1 MADRKSRKPSARD
14 ANQIA
19 EHAIAGAARA
29 LADATARVSDQSGQ
43 LVGED
48 SDHATNQDAAH
59 WIAVYTELLSFKAEL
74 LEITSR
80 RRVTMSPDA
89 RGEAEAD
96 AVVIGAQADKYTRR
110 LQKWRAHV
118 DGSAA
123 GGPSSPVLS
132 LFVEGRP
139 RRFGHLL
146 IDPWK
151 RTVVNGSMPQQLT
164 PTEWQLLRT
173 FLEHPGEVL
182 SRTQLATSVW
192 SDGLDSAFGKVEVS
206 VSRLRRKLEAVDGRT
221 TLIETVRGNGYRL
234 TRPLEAGHGHPAT
247 DGEAPPPSS
256 PRRRRPPG
264 R

>member
-1 MADRKSRKPSARD
+1 MADRKSKKPRARGAPPAD
-14 ANQIA
+14 
-19 EHAIAGAARA
+19 AGAART

-48 SDHATNQDAAH
+48 SDHATSADAAH

-80 RRVTMSPDA
+80 RRLTMSADA

-118 DGSAA
+118 DGSPAA
-123 GGPSSPVLS
+123 GPGAPVLS

-139 RRFGHLL
+139 RLFGHLL

-151 RTVVNGSMPQQLT
+151 RTVLNGGAPQQLT
-164 PTEWQLLRT
+164 ATEWQLLRT
-173 FLEHPGEVL
+173 FLEHPGQTL
-182 SRTQLATSVW
+182 SRSQLAVAVW
-192 SDGLDSAFGKVEVS
+192 ADEFDSAFGKVEVS
-206 VSRLRRKLEAVDGRT
+206 VSRLRRKLEAVDGKS

-234 TRPLEAGHGHPAT
+234 TLPLEPA
-247 DGEAPPPSS
+247 DPV
-256 PRRRRPPG
+256 
-264 R
+264 